1 LGTTGYVQN
10 PSGASISEAA
20 QPLLVL
26 LNSDGSL
33 AQNLGY
39 IAGARHNQLTTIA
52 SLNGRWLLGGMINGP
67 GTHSGDADRKLIV
80 ADGFL
85 REGCAGCGGSI
96 PITSSWTSTP
106 SFPASE
112 VSSAEAKNEGNNVI
126 KSHLKHILEKRT
138 ANGNSCPRK
147 TSSSLVNELKSARG
161 RMARSC
167 PHIQGALLHD
177 ACFPHNI
184 PDKIT

>member
-1 LGTTGYVQN
+1 MRRLDPNHIIVDFDAEL
-10 PSGASISEAA
+10 SGVRGL
-20 QPLLVL
+20 QR
-26 LNSDGSL
+26 GS
-33 AQNLGY
+33 Q
-39 IAGARHNQLTTIA
+39 
-52 SLNGRWLLGGMINGP
+52 
-67 GTHSGDADRKLIV
+67 
-80 ADGFL
+80 
-85 REGCAGCGGSI
+85 
-96 PITSSWTSTP
+96 
-106 SFPASE
+106 
-112 VSSAEAKNEGNNVI
+112 NEGNNVI